1 MVNERLTTPSGE
13 ANMQI
18 GHIQSSTST
27 KFTAAGPADLSDQAL
42 VQLIADE
49 DKRALKMLYMR
60 HHDRVRRFVTR
71 LTHNES
77 TAEEVVNEVFLE
89 VWRHAG
95 EFEGRSQVATWLMSI
110 ARFKAISECRRR
122 SEAQLDERCAAI
134 IEDPSDTPAVSMDKR
149 ERSDILQ
156 RCLGKLTPLHHEVIN
171 LIYYQGKKIE
181 EVAQS
186 TGAPINTIKTR
197 MHHARL
203 RMAELLAEAG
213 VDRAWA
219 AI

>member
-1 MVNERLTTPSGE
+1 
-13 ANMQI
+13 MQI
-18 GHIQSSTST
+18 GHAQTNTLT
-27 KFTAAGPADLSDQAL
+27 KFSAAAPADLSDKAL
-42 VQLIADE
+42 VQLMADE
-49 DKRALKMLYMR
+49 DKGALKLLYVR
-60 HHDRVRRFVTR
+60 HHDRVRRFVVH
-71 LTHNES
+71 LAGKES
-77 TAEEVVNEVFLE
+77 VAEEVVNEVFLE
-89 VWRHAG
+89 AWRHAG

-110 ARFKAISECRRR
+110 ARFKTISECRRR
-122 SEAQLDERCAAI
+122 SEAQLDERSAAI
-134 IEDPSDTPAVSMDKR
+134 IEDTSDTPAVSMDKR

-156 RCLGKLTPLHHEVIN
+156 KCLAKLTPLHREVIN
-171 LIYYQGKKIE
+171 LIYYQEKKIE

-213 VDRAWA
+213 VDRAWV

>member
-1 MVNERLTTPSGE
+1 MRMGNTQF
-13 ANMQI
+13 N
-18 GHIQSSTST
+18 TST
-27 KFTAAGPADLSDQAL
+27 KFSATAPAELSDEAL

-49 DKRALKMLYMR
+49 DKRAVKLLYLR
-60 HHDRVRRFVTR
+60 HHDRIRRFVTR
-71 LTHNES
+71 LTGNES
-77 TAEEVVNEVFLE
+77 IAEEVVNEVFLE
-89 VWRHAG
+89 AWRHAG
-95 EFEGRSQVATWLMSI
+95 EFEGRSHVATWLMSI

-122 SEAQLDERCAAI
+122 SEAQLDERSAAI

-156 RCLGKLTPLHHEVIN
+156 RCLAKLTPLHREVIN
-171 LIYYQGKKIE
+171 LIYYQGRKVE
-181 EVAQS
+181 EVAQF
-186 TGAPINTIKTR
+186 TGAPINTVKTR

-213 VDRAWA
+213 VDRAWV

>member
-1 MVNERLTTPSGE
+1 
-13 ANMQI
+13 MQI
-18 GHIQSSTST
+18 GNTQLNTST
-27 KFTAAGPADLSDQAL
+27 RLSAKAPAELSDQAL

-49 DKRALKMLYMR
+49 DKRALKLLYLR

-71 LTHNES
+71 LTGNES
-77 TAEEVVNEVFLE
+77 VAEEVVNEVFLE
-89 VWRHAG
+89 AWRHAG

-122 SEAQLDERCAAI
+122 AEAQLDEKSAAV

-156 RCLGKLTPLHHEVIN
+156 RCLAKLTPLHREVISM
-171 LIYYQGKKIE
+171 IYYQGRKIE
-181 EVAQS
+181 EVAQF

-203 RMAELLAEAG
+203 RMAQLLAEAG
-213 VDRAWA
+213 VDRAWV